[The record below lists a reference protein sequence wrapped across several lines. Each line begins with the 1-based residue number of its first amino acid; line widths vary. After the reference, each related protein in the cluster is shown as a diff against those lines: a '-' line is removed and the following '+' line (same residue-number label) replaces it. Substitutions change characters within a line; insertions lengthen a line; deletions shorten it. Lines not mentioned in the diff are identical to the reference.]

1 MHELIL
7 PILACFSDSD
17 SRVRYYACEG
27 LYNVTKVARGSVL
40 IHFNDIFNGLSK
52 LAADPD
58 QNVKSGTEMLDRLLK
73 VFGTSNAQSAIN
85 LLNLNLNS
93 NAMLNE
99 TK

>member
-1 MHELIL
+1 MKQDTVGYTHELVL

-40 IHFNDIFNGLSK
+40 PHFNDIFNALSK

-73 VFGTSNAQSAIN
+73 VLLYL
-85 LLNLNLNS
+85 LLNYL
-93 NAMLNE
+93 E
-99 TK
+99 I